1 MNLEQLQQSWNKL
14 SERLEREEVIRKQE
28 LRLVMENKVTSYR
41 NRIRLNQILGWV
53 VLLCTVG
60 ILFVQGIQSD
70 PFGWIVIGT
79 VVVMDVLLFAPMYS
93 IIMRLAKFDSNIIE
107 QEKMIIRFE
116 KMFVRNSIVI
126 AKNDDLFYM
135 FHGDVTYT
143 DEALYANKLSVVFED
158 IEKARETLDNV
169 REFVK
174 NNPTVYLSTHTP
186 LGHENLEN
194 KSVIDFENP
203 PESIYPK

>member
-53 VLLCTVG
+53 VLLCAVG

-93 IIMRLAKFDSNIIE
+93 IIMRLAKFNSNIIE
-107 QEKMIIRFE
+107 QEQMIIRFE
-116 KMFVRNSIVI
+116 KMFVRNTIVI
-126 AKNDDLFYM
+126 AIFLAALFAYVIIDAVIRHAVPSAEWWLWMILTIIASAILGGWRYM
-135 FHGDVTYT
+135 QERERIADIKQRIT
-143 DEALYANKLSVVFED
+143 LLKQFE
-158 IEKARETLDNV
+158 E
-169 REFVK
+169 
-174 NNPTVYLSTHTP
+174 
-186 LGHENLEN
+186 
-194 KSVIDFENP
+194 
-203 PESIYPK
+203 

>member
-53 VLLCTVG
+53 VLLCAVG

-93 IIMRLAKFDSNIIE
+93 IIMRLAKFNSNIIE
-107 QEKMIIRFE
+107 QEQMIIRFE

-126 AKNDDLFYM
+126 SIFLAALFAYVIIDAVIRHAVPSAEWWLWMILTIIASAILGGWRYM
-135 FHGDVTYT
+135 QERERIADIKQRIT
-143 DEALYANKLSVVFED
+143 LLKQFE
-158 IEKARETLDNV
+158 E
-169 REFVK
+169 
-174 NNPTVYLSTHTP
+174 
-186 LGHENLEN
+186 
-194 KSVIDFENP
+194 
-203 PESIYPK
+203 

>member
-53 VLLCTVG
+53 VLLCAVG

-79 VVVMDVLLFAPMYS
+79 VAVMDVLLFAPMYS

-107 QEKMIIRFE
+107 QEQMIIRFE

-126 AKNDDLFYM
+126 AIFLAALFAYVIIDVVIRHAVPSAEWWLWMILTIIASAILGGWRYM
-135 FHGDVTYT
+135 QERERIADIKQRIT
-143 DEALYANKLSVVFED
+143 LLKQFE
-158 IEKARETLDNV
+158 E
-169 REFVK
+169 
-174 NNPTVYLSTHTP
+174 
-186 LGHENLEN
+186 
-194 KSVIDFENP
+194 
-203 PESIYPK
+203 

>member
-53 VLLCTVG
+53 VLLCAVG

-79 VVVMDVLLFAPMYS
+79 VAVMDVLLFAPMYS
-93 IIMRLAKFDSNIIE
+93 IIMRLAKFNSNIIE
-107 QEKMIIRFE
+107 QEQMIIRFE

-126 AKNDDLFYM
+126 SIFLAALFAYVIIDAVIRHAVPSAGWWLWMILTIIASAILGGWRYM
-135 FHGDVTYT
+135 QERERIADIKQRIT
-143 DEALYANKLSVVFED
+143 LLKQFE
-158 IEKARETLDNV
+158 E
-169 REFVK
+169 
-174 NNPTVYLSTHTP
+174 
-186 LGHENLEN
+186 
-194 KSVIDFENP
+194 
-203 PESIYPK
+203 

>member
-41 NRIRLNQILGWV
+41 NQIRLNQILGWV

-79 VVVMDVLLFAPMYS
+79 VVMMDVLLFAPMYR
-93 IIMRLAKFDSNIIE
+93 IIMRLAKFDANIIE
-107 QEKMIIRFE
+107 QEQMIIRFE
-116 KMFVRNSIVI
+116 KMFVRNNIVI
-126 AKNDDLFYM
+126 AIFLAALFAYVIIDAVIRHAVPSAEWWLWMILTIIASAILGGWRYM
-135 FHGDVTYT
+135 QERERIADIKQRIT
-143 DEALYANKLSVVFED
+143 LLKQFE
-158 IEKARETLDNV
+158 E
-169 REFVK
+169 
-174 NNPTVYLSTHTP
+174 
-186 LGHENLEN
+186 
-194 KSVIDFENP
+194 
-203 PESIYPK
+203 

>member
-41 NRIRLNQILGWV
+41 NQIRLNQILGWV
-53 VLLCTVG
+53 VLLCAVG

-79 VVVMDVLLFAPMYS
+79 VVMMDVLLFAPMYS

-107 QEKMIIRFE
+107 QEQMIIRFE

-126 AKNDDLFYM
+126 SIFLAALFAYVIIDAVIRHAVPSAEWWLWMILTIIASAILGGWRYM
-135 FHGDVTYT
+135 QERERIADIKQRIT
-143 DEALYANKLSVVFED
+143 LLKQFE
-158 IEKARETLDNV
+158 E
-169 REFVK
+169 
-174 NNPTVYLSTHTP
+174 
-186 LGHENLEN
+186 
-194 KSVIDFENP
+194 
-203 PESIYPK
+203 

>member
-79 VVVMDVLLFAPMYS
+79 VMVLDVLLFAPMYR
-93 IIMRLAKFDSNIIE
+93 IIKQLAKFDSNIIE
-107 QEKMIIRFE
+107 QEQMIIRFE

-126 AKNDDLFYM
+126 AIFLAALFAYVIIDAVIRHAVPSVEWWLWMILTIIASAILGGWRYM
-135 FHGDVTYT
+135 QERERIADIKQRIT
-143 DEALYANKLSVVFED
+143 LLKQFE
-158 IEKARETLDNV
+158 E
-169 REFVK
+169 
-174 NNPTVYLSTHTP
+174 
-186 LGHENLEN
+186 
-194 KSVIDFENP
+194 
-203 PESIYPK
+203 

>member
-53 VLLCTVG
+53 VLLCAVG

-79 VVVMDVLLFAPMYS
+79 VAVMDVLLFAPMYS
-93 IIMRLAKFDSNIIE
+93 IIMRLAKFNSNIIE
-107 QEKMIIRFE
+107 QEQMIIRFE

-126 AKNDDLFYM
+126 SIFLAALFAYVIIDAVIRHAVPSAEWWLWMILTIIASAILGGWRYM
-135 FHGDVTYT
+135 QERERIADIKQRIT
-143 DEALYANKLSVVFED
+143 LLKQFE
-158 IEKARETLDNV
+158 E
-169 REFVK
+169 
-174 NNPTVYLSTHTP
+174 
-186 LGHENLEN
+186 
-194 KSVIDFENP
+194 
-203 PESIYPK
+203 

>member
-53 VLLCTVG
+53 VLLCAVG
-60 ILFVQGIQSD
+60 ILFVQGIQSE

-93 IIMRLAKFDSNIIE
+93 IIMRLAKFNSNIIE
-107 QEKMIIRFE
+107 QEQMIIRFE
-116 KMFVRNSIVI
+116 KMFVRNTIVI
-126 AKNDDLFYM
+126 AIFLAALFAYVIIEAVIRHAVPSAEWWLWMILAIIASTILGGWRYM
-135 FHGDVTYT
+135 QERERIADIKQRIT
-143 DEALYANKLSVVFED
+143 LLKQFE
-158 IEKARETLDNV
+158 E
-169 REFVK
+169 
-174 NNPTVYLSTHTP
+174 
-186 LGHENLEN
+186 
-194 KSVIDFENP
+194 
-203 PESIYPK
+203 

>member
-41 NRIRLNQILGWV
+41 NQIRLNQILGWV
-53 VLLCTVG
+53 VLLCAVG
-60 ILFVQGIQSD
+60 ILFVQGIQSE

-79 VVVMDVLLFAPMYS
+79 VAVMDVLLFAPMYS

-126 AKNDDLFYM
+126 AIFLAALFAYVIIDAVIRHAVPSAEWWLWMILTIIASAILGGWRYM
-135 FHGDVTYT
+135 QERERIADIKQRIT
-143 DEALYANKLSVVFED
+143 LLKQFE
-158 IEKARETLDNV
+158 E
-169 REFVK
+169 
-174 NNPTVYLSTHTP
+174 
-186 LGHENLEN
+186 
-194 KSVIDFENP
+194 
-203 PESIYPK
+203 

>member
-79 VVVMDVLLFAPMYS
+79 VAGMDVLLFAPMYS
-93 IIMRLAKFDSNIIE
+93 IIMRLAKFNSNIIE
-107 QEKMIIRFE
+107 QEQMIIRFE

-126 AKNDDLFYM
+126 AIFLAALFAYVIIDAVIRHAVPSAEWWLWMILTIIASAILGGWRYM
-135 FHGDVTYT
+135 QERERIADIKQRIT
-143 DEALYANKLSVVFED
+143 LLKQFE
-158 IEKARETLDNV
+158 E
-169 REFVK
+169 
-174 NNPTVYLSTHTP
+174 
-186 LGHENLEN
+186 
-194 KSVIDFENP
+194 
-203 PESIYPK
+203 

>member
-53 VLLCTVG
+53 VLLCAVG
-60 ILFVQGIQSD
+60 ILFVQGIQSE

-107 QEKMIIRFE
+107 QEQMIIRFE

-126 AKNDDLFYM
+126 AIFLAALFAYVIIDAVIRHAVPSAGWWLWMILTIIASAILGGWRYM
-135 FHGDVTYT
+135 QERERIADIKQRII
-143 DEALYANKLSVVFED
+143 LLKQFE
-158 IEKARETLDNV
+158 E
-169 REFVK
+169 
-174 NNPTVYLSTHTP
+174 
-186 LGHENLEN
+186 
-194 KSVIDFENP
+194 
-203 PESIYPK
+203 

>member
-14 SERLEREEVIRKQE
+14 SERLEREEVICKQE

-53 VLLCTVG
+53 VLLCAVG

-107 QEKMIIRFE
+107 QEQMIIHFE

-126 AKNDDLFYM
+126 SIFLAALFAYVIIDAVIRHAVPSAEWWLWMILTIIASAILGGWRYM
-135 FHGDVTYT
+135 QERERIADIKQRIT
-143 DEALYANKLSVVFED
+143 LLKQFE
-158 IEKARETLDNV
+158 E
-169 REFVK
+169 
-174 NNPTVYLSTHTP
+174 
-186 LGHENLEN
+186 
-194 KSVIDFENP
+194 
-203 PESIYPK
+203 

>member
-53 VLLCTVG
+53 VLLCAVG

-79 VVVMDVLLFAPMYS
+79 VAVMDVLLFAPMYS
-93 IIMRLAKFDSNIIE
+93 IIMRLAKFNSNIIE
-107 QEKMIIRFE
+107 QEQMIIRFE
-116 KMFVRNSIVI
+116 KMFVRNIIVI
-126 AKNDDLFYM
+126 AIFLAALFAYVIIDAVIRHAVPSAEWWLWMILTIIASAILGGWRYM
-135 FHGDVTYT
+135 QERERIADIKQRIT
-143 DEALYANKLSVVFED
+143 LLKQFE
-158 IEKARETLDNV
+158 E
-169 REFVK
+169 
-174 NNPTVYLSTHTP
+174 
-186 LGHENLEN
+186 
-194 KSVIDFENP
+194 
-203 PESIYPK
+203 

>member
-53 VLLCTVG
+53 VLLCAVG

-93 IIMRLAKFDSNIIE
+93 IIMRLAKFNSNIIE
-107 QEKMIIRFE
+107 QEQMIIRFE
-116 KMFVRNSIVI
+116 KMFVRNNIVI
-126 AKNDDLFYM
+126 AIFLAALFAYVIIDAVIRHAVPSAEWWLWMILTIIASAILGGWRYM
-135 FHGDVTYT
+135 QERERIVDIKQRIT
-143 DEALYANKLSVVFED
+143 LLKQFE
-158 IEKARETLDNV
+158 E
-169 REFVK
+169 
-174 NNPTVYLSTHTP
+174 
-186 LGHENLEN
+186 
-194 KSVIDFENP
+194 
-203 PESIYPK
+203 

>member
-60 ILFVQGIQSD
+60 ILFVQGIQSK

-93 IIMRLAKFDSNIIE
+93 IIMRLAKFNSNIIE
-107 QEKMIIRFE
+107 QEQMIIRFE
-116 KMFVRNSIVI
+116 KMFVRNIIVI
-126 AKNDDLFYM
+126 AIFLAALFAYVIIDAVIRHAVPSAEWWLWMILTIIASAILGGWRYM
-135 FHGDVTYT
+135 QERERIADIKQRIT
-143 DEALYANKLSVVFED
+143 LLKQFE
-158 IEKARETLDNV
+158 E
-169 REFVK
+169 
-174 NNPTVYLSTHTP
+174 
-186 LGHENLEN
+186 
-194 KSVIDFENP
+194 
-203 PESIYPK
+203 

>member
-60 ILFVQGIQSD
+60 ILFVQGIQSE

-93 IIMRLAKFDSNIIE
+93 IIMRLAKFNSNIIE
-107 QEKMIIRFE
+107 QEQMIIRFE
-116 KMFVRNSIVI
+116 KMFVRNIIVI
-126 AKNDDLFYM
+126 AIFLAALFAYVIIDAVIRHAVPSAEWWLWMILTIIASAILRGWRYM
-135 FHGDVTYT
+135 QERERNADIKHRIT
-143 DEALYANKLSVVFED
+143 LLNQFE
-158 IEKARETLDNV
+158 E
-169 REFVK
+169 
-174 NNPTVYLSTHTP
+174 
-186 LGHENLEN
+186 
-194 KSVIDFENP
+194 
-203 PESIYPK
+203 

>member
-53 VLLCTVG
+53 VLLCAVG

-79 VVVMDVLLFAPMYS
+79 VAVMDVLLFAPMYS
-93 IIMRLAKFDSNIIE
+93 IIMRLAKFNSNIIE
-107 QEKMIIRFE
+107 QEQMIIRFE

-126 AKNDDLFYM
+126 SIFLAALFAYVIIDAVIRHAVPSAEWWLWMILTIIASAILGGWRYM
-135 FHGDVTYT
+135 QERERIVDIKQRIT
-143 DEALYANKLSVVFED
+143 LLKQFE
-158 IEKARETLDNV
+158 E
-169 REFVK
+169 
-174 NNPTVYLSTHTP
+174 
-186 LGHENLEN
+186 
-194 KSVIDFENP
+194 
-203 PESIYPK
+203 

>member
-70 PFGWIVIGT
+70 PFGWIVIGA
-79 VVVMDVLLFAPMYS
+79 VAVMDVLLFAPMYS

-126 AKNDDLFYM
+126 AIFLAALFAYVIIDAVIRHAVPSAEWWLWMILTIIASAILGGWRYM
-135 FHGDVTYT
+135 QERERIADIKQRIT
-143 DEALYANKLSVVFED
+143 LLKQFE
-158 IEKARETLDNV
+158 E
-169 REFVK
+169 
-174 NNPTVYLSTHTP
+174 
-186 LGHENLEN
+186 
-194 KSVIDFENP
+194 
-203 PESIYPK
+203 

>member
-53 VLLCTVG
+53 VLLCAVG

-79 VVVMDVLLFAPMYS
+79 VAVMDVLLFAPMYS
-93 IIMRLAKFDSNIIE
+93 IIMRLAKFNSNIIE
-107 QEKMIIRFE
+107 QEQMIIRFE

-126 AKNDDLFYM
+126 AIFLAALFAYVIIDAVIRHAVPSVEWWLWMILTIIASAILGGWRYM
-135 FHGDVTYT
+135 QERERIADIKQRIT
-143 DEALYANKLSVVFED
+143 LLKQFE
-158 IEKARETLDNV
+158 E
-169 REFVK
+169 
-174 NNPTVYLSTHTP
+174 
-186 LGHENLEN
+186 
-194 KSVIDFENP
+194 
-203 PESIYPK
+203 

>member
-41 NRIRLNQILGWV
+41 NQIRLNQILGWV
-53 VLLCTVG
+53 VLLCAVG
-60 ILFVQGIQSD
+60 ILFVQGIQSE

-107 QEKMIIRFE
+107 QEQMIIRFE
-116 KMFVRNSIVI
+116 KMFVRNTIVI
-126 AKNDDLFYM
+126 AIFLAALFAYVIIEAVIRHAVPSAEWWLWMILTIIASAILGGWRYM
-135 FHGDVTYT
+135 QERERIADIKQRIT
-143 DEALYANKLSVVFED
+143 LLKQFE
-158 IEKARETLDNV
+158 E
-169 REFVK
+169 
-174 NNPTVYLSTHTP
+174 
-186 LGHENLEN
+186 
-194 KSVIDFENP
+194 
-203 PESIYPK
+203 

>member
-79 VVVMDVLLFAPMYS
+79 VMVLDVLLFAPMYR
-93 IIMRLAKFDSNIIE
+93 IIKQLAKFDSNIIE
-107 QEKMIIRFE
+107 QEQMIIRFE

-126 AKNDDLFYM
+126 SIFLAALFAYVFIDAVIRHAVPSVEWWLWMILTIIASAILGGWRYM
-135 FHGDVTYT
+135 QERERIADIKQRIT
-143 DEALYANKLSVVFED
+143 LLKQFE
-158 IEKARETLDNV
+158 E
-169 REFVK
+169 
-174 NNPTVYLSTHTP
+174 
-186 LGHENLEN
+186 
-194 KSVIDFENP
+194 
-203 PESIYPK
+203 

>member
-107 QEKMIIRFE
+107 QEQMIIRFE

-126 AKNDDLFYM
+126 SIFLAALFAYVIIDAVIRHAVPSAEWWLWMILTIIASAILGGWRYM
-135 FHGDVTYT
+135 QERERIADIKQRIT
-143 DEALYANKLSVVFED
+143 LLKQFE
-158 IEKARETLDNV
+158 E
-169 REFVK
+169 
-174 NNPTVYLSTHTP
+174 
-186 LGHENLEN
+186 
-194 KSVIDFENP
+194 
-203 PESIYPK
+203 

>member
-53 VLLCTVG
+53 VLLCAVG
-60 ILFVQGIQSD
+60 ILFVQGIQSE

-93 IIMRLAKFDSNIIE
+93 IIMRLAKFNSNIIE
-107 QEKMIIRFE
+107 QEQMIIRFE

-126 AKNDDLFYM
+126 AIFLAALFAYVIIEAVIRHAVPSAEWWLWMILTIIASAILGGWRYM
-135 FHGDVTYT
+135 QERERIADIKQRIT
-143 DEALYANKLSVVFED
+143 LLKQFE
-158 IEKARETLDNV
+158 E
-169 REFVK
+169 
-174 NNPTVYLSTHTP
+174 
-186 LGHENLEN
+186 
-194 KSVIDFENP
+194 
-203 PESIYPK
+203 